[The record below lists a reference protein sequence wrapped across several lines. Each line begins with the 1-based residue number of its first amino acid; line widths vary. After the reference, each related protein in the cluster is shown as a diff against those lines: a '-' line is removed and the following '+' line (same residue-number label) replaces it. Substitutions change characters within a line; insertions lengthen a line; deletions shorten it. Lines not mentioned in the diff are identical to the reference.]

1 MLKKLLLWPPIY
13 KRLPAAWQAS
23 KLNLYGPDF
32 EQAPWKEID
41 LSGIKLKFKNPPQTR
56 MFPNDIRV
64 EGMNIY
70 DDNSYNPPWDG
81 GRTKTLYKSGWV
93 YTDGLFGDG
102 VVGGGTLQMIIQ
114 RRDLKKYGLQ
124 SLFIP
129 EQLAVILLDDF
140 EKDYEERNRKR
151 REDDNYVEPYNS
163 EIHTWLYP
171 KTVAALNPLEHQGLT
186 CYSFSI
192 WRPLE
197 TKKHT
202 WAIAITDEHLL
213 EFSYM
218 PSASG
223 VDHLADDNNFA
234 EAAEKTAREF
244 ADNIDITLT
253 PDAERQ
259 RQAALTEASKL
270 AQQRA

>member
-1 MLKKLLLWPPIY
+1 MLKRLLLWPPIY

-23 KLNLYGPDF
+23 KLNLYGPNF
-32 EQAPWKEID
+32 EHAPWKEID
-41 LSGIKLKFKNPPQTR
+41 LSGIKLKFKNPPQTE

-70 DDNSYNPPWDG
+70 DDQSFSPPWDG

-129 EQLAVILLDDF
+129 EQFAVILLDDLA
-140 EKDYEERNRKR
+140 KDYGERNREL
-151 REDDNYVEPYNS
+151 REGDYLEPYNP
-163 EIHTWLYP
+163 EVDVWLYP
-171 KTVAALNPLEHQGLT
+171 QTVEALNPSEHRGLA
-186 CYSFSI
+186 CYSFPI
-192 WRPLE
+192 WQPFEMKR
-197 TKKHT
+197 HT
-202 WAIAITDEHLL
+202 WATAITDEHILK
-213 EFSYM
+213 FSYR
-218 PSASG
+218 PSANA
-223 VDHLADDNNFA
+223 VNHLADDNNFA
-234 EAAEKTAREF
+234 EAAERTAREF
-244 ADNIDITLT
+244 AENIYITLT

>member
-41 LSGIKLKFKNPPQTR
+41 LSGIKLKFKNPPQTE

-70 DDNSYNPPWDG
+70 DDSSYNPPWDG

-124 SLFIP
+124 SLLIP
-129 EQLAVILLDDF
+129 GQLESILL
-140 EKDYEERNRKR
+140 KSLARKYEEKNRKL
-151 REDDNYVEPYNS
+151 REGDYLEPYNP
-163 EIHTWLYP
+163 EVDIWLYP
-171 KTVAALNPLEHQGLT
+171 KTTEALNPAEHQGLT
-186 CYSFSI
+186 CCSFSV
-192 WRPLE
+192 RKPL
-197 TKKHT
+197 KPKIHT
-202 WAIAITDEHLL
+202 WTTAITDEHIL
-213 EFSYM
+213 EFFYM

-234 EAAEKTAREF
+234 EAAERTAREF
-244 ADNIDITLT
+244 AENIDITLT

>member
-56 MFPNDIRV
+56 MFPNDIWV
-64 EGMNIY
+64 ERMNIY
-70 DDNSYNPPWDG
+70 DTRSFEQWDG
-81 GRTKTLYKSGWV
+81 GETEIVYKSGWI

-129 EQLAVILLDDF
+129 EQLAMILLDDLAR
-140 EKDYEERNRKR
+140 DYEERNRKR
-151 REDDNYVEPYNS
+151 REGDYLEPYNP

-171 KTVAALNPLEHQGLT
+171 KTVEALHSAEHRGLT

-192 WRPLE
+192 WRPFEL
-197 TKKHT
+197 KRHT
-202 WAIAITDEHLL
+202 WATAITDEHILK
-213 EFSYM
+213 FSYM

-234 EAAEKTAREF
+234 EAAERTAREF
-244 ADNIDITLT
+244 AENIDITLT